1 MPLVF
6 KERNGRKYVYRSVT
20 KRVSGKKNPVSKK
33 EYLGTMDPATE
44 MINLKPMSLD
54 EVRSMIQD
62 GEFKTLDRGN
72 VLIALQAARSMGISD
87 ALNKTFG
94 DYGNFI
100 LALAVCYAVDPTS
113 SADIMVKLRKLDL
126 YDVLG
131 NNNITKKDLNKAER
145 LIDYEAMIK
154 YVKALNA
161 EEPIL
166 MFGIN
171 EIVGTMKQTSAYRVG
186 NSFPSPNASM
196 IFLTGR
202 DGRLLYAM
210 VTMGAGMNIKAWRWM
225 VDSNPVK
232 MKKIRVFDEWTDEP
246 ETVARLVLLGDD
258 FVARCVPCSDELRE
272 MLRTVQGQSE
282 MKVYRG
288 TVYSMIECT
297 IGLHQGE
304 NGWSYVSPELSELKN
319 CQFKV
324 KLFACRPESFNR
336 KHMSEL
342 GYSKDTL
349 ARNCAYCSKSVTPED
364 IERIIAD
371 MNRQYGAFVIM
382 TTMGS
387 WDEMMFALHIRT
399 VTMKQS
405 YALYHSV
412 FSKSEGRTHRG
423 WERFVMMIS
432 IAIRSRIEMILD
444 ENNSN
449 MTVDDVLSLGS
460 NYRVVINN
468 GRRINSRRDCD
479 LGRVLCMFG
488 IDTE

>member
-1 MPLVF
+1 MSLVLR
-6 KERNGRKYVYRSVT
+6 ERNGRKYVYRSVT

-72 VLIALQAARSMGISD
+72 VLIALQVARSMGISD
-87 ALNKTFG
+87 ALIKTFG

-100 LALAVCYAVDPTS
+100 LALAVCYAVDPTP
-113 SADIMVKLRKLDL
+113 SADIMVKLRKLDF

-145 LIDYEAMIK
+145 LIDYEAMVK
-154 YVKALNA
+154 YSKALNA

-171 EIVGTMKQTSAYRVG
+171 EIMGAMKQTSAYRVG

-210 VTMGAGMNIKAWRWM
+210 VTIGAGMNVKAWRRM
-225 VDSNPVK
+225 VDSNPVEL
-232 MKKIRVFDEWTDEP
+232 KKIRVFDEWTDEP

-258 FVARCVPCSDELRE
+258 FVARCVPCSDELRDV
-272 MLRTVQGQSE
+272 LRTIQGQSE
-282 MKVYRG
+282 TRVYRD

-297 IGLHQGE
+297 IGLSRGK
-304 NGWSYVSPELSELKN
+304 NGWSYVSPELSELKD

-324 KLFACRPESFNR
+324 KVFACRPEIFNR
-336 KHMSEL
+336 KHMSDL

-349 ARNCAYCSKSVTPED
+349 ARNCAYCSKSATPED
-364 IERIIAD
+364 VERVIAD
-371 MNRQYGAFVIM
+371 INRQYGAFVIM

-387 WDEMMFALHIRT
+387 WDEMMFALHVRA

-405 YALYHSV
+405 YSLYHSV
-412 FSKSEGRTHRG
+412 FGNSEGRTHRG

-432 IAIRSRIEMILD
+432 IAIRSRIEMILN
-444 ENNSN
+444 ENDSN
-449 MTVDDVLSLGS
+449 MTVDDVMSLGS

-468 GRRINSRRDCD
+468 GRRINSQISHD
-479 LGRVLCMFG
+479 LEKTLCMFG
-488 IDTE
+488 VDTE

>member
-20 KRVSGKKNPVSKK
+20 KRVSGKRNPVSKK

-54 EVRSMIQD
+54 EVHSMIQD

-72 VLIALQAARSMGISD
+72 VLIALQVARSMGISD

-94 DYGNFI
+94 DYGKFI
-100 LALAVCYAVDPTS
+100 LALAVCYAIDPTP

-154 YVKALNA
+154 YAKALNA

-171 EIVGTMKQTSAYRVG
+171 EMVGTMKQTSAYRVG

-210 VTMGAGMNIKAWRWM
+210 VTMGAGTNVKAWRRM
-225 VDSNPVK
+225 VDSNPVEL
-232 MKKIRVFDEWTDEP
+232 KKIRVFDKWTDEP

-272 MLRTVQGQSE
+272 ILRTVQGQSE
-282 MKVYRG
+282 TRVYRG

-336 KHMSEL
+336 KHTSEL

-349 ARNCAYCSKSVTPED
+349 IRNCAYCSKTVTPED

-371 MNRQYGAFVIM
+371 MNRQYGAFVIV

-387 WDEMMFALHIRT
+387 WDEMMFALHVRK

-412 FSKSEGRTHRG
+412 FGNSEGRTHRG

-432 IAIRSRIEMILD
+432 IAIRSRIETILD
-444 ENNSN
+444 ENNPD

-468 GRRINSRRDCD
+468 GHRINSRKDRD
-479 LGRVLCMFG
+479 LERALYMFG
-488 IDTE
+488 VDTE